1 MNVVPTEE
9 GDIVLKYNK
18 GKGPYK
24 TELVPINID
33 KIGKWKVIASYL
45 TAEHAGQTDSNG
57 QKRILSS
64 LDILKPGEIC
74 TETYLVL
81 DYLDTEEEANA
92 LFKYMKTQ
100 FVRFLIAQLAATQHL
115 SKDKFAFVPL
125 QDFTSSSDID
135 WSQSVADI
143 DRQLY
148 KKYGLTEEET
158 AFIERTIKP
167 ME

>member
-1 MNVVPTEE
+1 MLSRADSGHPQEEVASGKQANV
-9 GDIVLKYNK
+9 ICR
-18 GKGPYK
+18 
-24 TELVPINID
+24 
-33 KIGKWKVIASYL
+33 
-45 TAEHAGQTDSNG
+45 GQ
-57 QKRILSS
+57 IM
-64 LDILKPGEIC
+64 KPNEVC
-74 TETYLVL
+74 TETWLSL
-81 DYLDTEEEANA
+81 GCFDTEAEAIA
-92 LFKYMKTQ
+92 LNKYISTK
-100 FVRFLIAQLAATQHL
+100 FVRFLLLQTL
-115 SKDKFAFVPL
+115 SSIMVTDTMFRFVPL